1 MVARWYRPEA
11 IVNQHI
17 FKVVPTPGTPTW
29 LVHAGILELLD
40 FFRGIAADKATTMGH
55 IQRHHLDEQILL
67 PSPERAMELDHWCGP
82 LWQRALAA
90 EQEDLILAS
99 VRDALLPKLLSG
111 EVRVRDTETVVK
123 GAV

>member
-1 MVARWYRPEA
+1 
-11 IVNQHI
+11 
-17 FKVVPTPGTPTW
+17 
-29 LVHAGILELLD
+29 
-40 FFRGIAADKATTMGH
+40 
-55 IQRHHLDEQILL
+55 
-67 PSPERAMELDHWCGP
+67 MELDHWCGP